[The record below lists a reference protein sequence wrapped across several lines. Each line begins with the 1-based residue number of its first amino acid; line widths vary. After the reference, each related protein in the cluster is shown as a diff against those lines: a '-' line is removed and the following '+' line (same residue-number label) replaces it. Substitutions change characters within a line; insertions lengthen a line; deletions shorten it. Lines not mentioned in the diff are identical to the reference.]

1 MNILSGGSQN
11 RYLNVWTY
19 DSAVM
24 EKKPRTGKE
33 MRTMRRYLL
42 RTSALMSV
50 QKLKEL
56 KSLLNQGLITE
67 AQYQAESQKILNQL
81 VE

>member
-1 MNILSGGSQN
+1 
-11 RYLNVWTY
+11 
-19 DSAVM
+19 
-24 EKKPRTGKE
+24 
-33 MRTMRRYLL
+33 MRRYLL
-42 RTSALMSV
+42 RTSSLMSV

-67 AQYQAESQKILNQL
+67 AQSQAESQKILNQI